1 MVKRKKYFSHPVK
14 RQIFDDAPGQ
24 TFYMTWD
31 CVVCKCVTEQYH
43 VKYVCVI
50 GQQGQLLV
58 LHSIVFLAGDIC
70 HISVSIRSR
79 RQKMKSCSI
88 QFVSTPPL
96 SMNRIWTLDTILKMK
111 HRHSASD
118 LTFSF
123 YPSKSVKCERII
135 DCSDSMTA
143 NELWTNQ
150 DKKVQYGLLQAEENS
165 NPCDAL

>member
-1 MVKRKKYFSHPVK
+1 MTHLLSAY
-14 RQIFDDAPGQ
+14 FDDNCTACAITDSRLSTLKPNQ
-24 TFYMTWD
+24 NL
-31 CVVCKCVTEQYH
+31 CKCVTEQYH

-70 HISVSIRSR
+70 HISVSLRSR
-79 RQKMKSCSI
+79 RQKIKSCSI
-88 QFVSTPPL
+88 QFVDIFQYVSTSSL
-96 SMNRIWTLDTILKMK
+96 SIHRIWTLDTILKMK

-135 DCSDSMTA
+135 DCSDNMTA
-143 NELWTNQ
+143 NEL
-150 DKKVQYGLLQAEENS
+150 
-165 NPCDAL
+165 